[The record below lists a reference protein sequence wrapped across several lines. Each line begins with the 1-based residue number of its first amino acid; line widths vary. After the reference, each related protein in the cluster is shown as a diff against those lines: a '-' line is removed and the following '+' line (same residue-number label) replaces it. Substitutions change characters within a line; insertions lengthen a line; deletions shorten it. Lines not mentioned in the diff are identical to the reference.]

1 MSKENKGEEMN
12 DAIKNAIIEYLF
24 NEEMKGNI
32 VNALNENID
41 IPFISEK
48 TEGKILDAVY
58 SSVEEV
64 LKNAILKG

>member
-1 MSKENKGEEMN
+1 MN

-58 SSVEEV
+58 SSGEEV

>member
-1 MSKENKGEEMN
+1 MKE
-12 DAIKNAIIEYLF
+12 AIKQAIIEYLF
-24 NEEMKGNI
+24 NEEMKANVI
-32 VNALNENID
+32 ASLNENID

-48 TEGKILDAVY
+48 TEGKMLDALY

>member
-1 MSKENKGEEMN
+1 MN
-12 DAIKNAIIEYLF
+12 EAIKNAIIEYLF
-24 NEEMKGNI
+24 NEEMKAKI
-32 VNALNENID
+32 VSSLNENID

>member
-1 MSKENKGEEMN
+1 MN

>member
-1 MSKENKGEEMN
+1 MN
-12 DAIKNAIIEYLF
+12 DAIKSAIIEYLF

>member
-1 MSKENKGEEMN
+1 MN

-24 NEEMKGNI
+24 NEKMKGNI

-48 TEGKILDAVY
+48 TEGKILDAIY

>member
-1 MSKENKGEEMN
+1 MN

-48 TEGKILDAVY
+48 TEGKILDAIY